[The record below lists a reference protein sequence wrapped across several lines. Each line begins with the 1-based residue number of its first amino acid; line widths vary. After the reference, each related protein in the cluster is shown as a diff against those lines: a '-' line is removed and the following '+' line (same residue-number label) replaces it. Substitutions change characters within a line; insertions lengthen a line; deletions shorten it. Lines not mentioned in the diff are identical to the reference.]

1 MKKFAAMFISVM
13 LIVTMTFSITVS
25 AAPEDELQGVFSVLT
40 QDTGTLTLTKYE
52 KTSDDQTS
60 TDGKKAVSGAEF
72 TAYKVANLTGKGL
85 FTVVDAYKDVKVTV
99 DGTEWSL
106 EKLLTQDEYIE
117 GEVHAGSFTYT
128 SSDIFQ
134 KLIPGLQEVSKT
146 DTTGY
151 KSTETTK
158 DVDGEEVGT
167 GEYTF
172 GDLPLG
178 VYLVVETKVPAGY
191 ASASQSFLAAI
202 PAWDNEANEWNY
214 DVTAS
219 PKDSPINPEKIISQS
234 RHGDKNDAVA
244 IGDLVAYEVTANLP
258 YYGEALPISWTAA
271 TTVYPTE
278 EKFNNTVAAM
288 KYTFVDTMS
297 KGLTFYNNTEDKTD
311 YYNMTI
317 TVDRGAGNGGLLTLK
332 EGADKDYTLTTA
344 TVPQTGETTI
354 TVDFNWAK
362 INQYQGKTIT
372 FCYNATLNENAVV
385 GVEGEDKNKNT
396 VLVKYVQDP
405 QVSTNVVSSG
415 TSETEVYTYGFELTK
430 LFENKAVP
438 AGVDATAVEFTL
450 TYYGVAQWFAIKNG
464 DSGKY
469 TAYGKNMSDEK
480 LDTIPENEG
489 KEVTIN
495 GEKYKITKA
504 LRPDSTGKL
513 VVRGLD
519 DKTYTLEETKSVN
532 GYSKLASGVDIA
544 VTADEEQGSANKLD
558 GTVTA
563 KMGDTTLTNSDDND
577 GFFTLSVNNVKKQF
591 DLPLTGGVG
600 ILMFTIGGGVVIAV
614 AIIIFA
620 QLRKKKT
627 SAK

>member
-1 MKKFAAMFISVM
+1 MFISVM

-25 AAPEDELQGVFSVLT
+25 AAPEDEVQGVSSVLT
-40 QDTGTLTLTKYE
+40 QDKGTLTLTKYE

-60 TDGKKAVSGAEF
+60 TDGKEPVSGAEF

-106 EKLLTQDEYIE
+106 EKLLTQDEYID

-151 KSTETTK
+151 KSTESAENK
-158 DVDGEEVGT
+158 GT
-167 GEYTF
+167 YTF
-172 GDLPLG
+172 GNLPLG

-202 PAWDNEANEWNY
+202 PAWDNEANKWNY

-234 RHGDKNDAVA
+234 EHGDKNDAVA

-258 YYGEALPISWTAA
+258 YYGEALPTSWTAA

-278 EKFNNTVAAM
+278 EKFNDTVAAM

-311 YYNMTI
+311 RDNMTI
-317 TVDRGAGNGGLLTLK
+317 TVDRGAGNGGLLTLE

-344 TVPQTGETTI
+344 TDPQTGETTI

-372 FCYNATLNENAVV
+372 FSYNATLNENAVV
-385 GVEGEDKNKNT
+385 GVDGDNKNKNT

-405 QVSTNVVSSG
+405 QVSTDPISSDI
-415 TSETEVYTYGFELTK
+415 SETEVYTYGFELTK

-438 AGVDATAVEFTL
+438 ADVDATAVEFTL
-450 TYYGVAQWFAIKNG
+450 THYGVAQWVAIKNG

-480 LDTIPENEG
+480 LDTIDENEG

-495 GEKYKITKA
+495 GEKYTITKA
-504 LRPDSTGKL
+504 LHPDSTGKL
-513 VVRGLD
+513 VVRGLND
-519 DKTYTLEETKSVN
+519 ETYTLEETKSVN
-532 GYSKLASGVDIA
+532 GYSKLASRVDLV
-544 VTADEEQGSANKLD
+544 VTADEEQGNANKLD

-563 KMGDTTLTNSDDND
+563 KMGDTTLTNLVDND
-577 GFFTLSVNNVKKQF
+577 GIFTLSVNNVKSQF
-591 DLPLTGGVG
+591 DLPLTGGAG

>member
-25 AAPEDELQGVFSVLT
+25 AAPEDEVQGVSSVLT
-40 QDTGTLTLTKYE
+40 QDKGTLTLTKYE

-60 TDGKKAVSGAEF
+60 TDGKEPVSGAEF

-106 EKLLTQDEYIE
+106 EKLLTQDEYID

-151 KSTETTK
+151 KSTESAENK
-158 DVDGEEVGT
+158 GT
-167 GEYTF
+167 YTF
-172 GDLPLG
+172 GNLPLG

-202 PAWDNEANEWNY
+202 PAWDNEANKWNY

-234 RHGDKNDAVA
+234 EHGDKNDAVA

-258 YYGEALPISWTAA
+258 YYGEALPTSWTAA

-278 EKFNNTVAAM
+278 EKFNDTVAAM

-311 YYNMTI
+311 RDNMTI
-317 TVDRGAGNGGLLTLK
+317 TVDRGAGNGGLLTLE

-344 TVPQTGETTI
+344 TDPQTGETTI

-372 FCYNATLNENAVV
+372 FSYNATLNENAVV
-385 GVEGEDKNKNT
+385 GVDGDNKNKNT

-405 QVSTNVVSSG
+405 QVSTDPILSDI
-415 TSETEVYTYGFELTK
+415 SETEVYTYGFELTK

-438 AGVDATAVEFTL
+438 ADVDATAVEFTL
-450 TYYGVAQWFAIKNG
+450 THYGVAQWVAIKNG

-480 LDTIPENEG
+480 LDTIDENEG

-495 GEKYKITKA
+495 GEKYTITKA
-504 LRPDSTGKL
+504 LHPDSTGKL
-513 VVRGLD
+513 VVRGLND
-519 DKTYTLEETKSVN
+519 ETYTLEETKSVN
-532 GYSKLASGVDIA
+532 GYSKLASRVDIV
-544 VTADEEQGSANKLD
+544 VTADKEQGNANKLD

-563 KMGDTTLTNSDDND
+563 KMGDTTLTNLVDND
-577 GFFTLSVNNVKKQF
+577 GIFTLSVNNVKSQF
-591 DLPLTGGVG
+591 DLPLTGGAG

>member
-25 AAPEDELQGVFSVLT
+25 AAPEDEVQGVSSVLT
-40 QDTGTLTLTKYE
+40 QDKGTLTLTKYE

-60 TDGKKAVSGAEF
+60 TDGKEPVSGAEF

-106 EKLLTQDEYIE
+106 EKLLTQDEYID

-151 KSTETTK
+151 KSTESAENK
-158 DVDGEEVGT
+158 GT
-167 GEYTF
+167 YTF
-172 GDLPLG
+172 GNLPLG

-202 PAWDNEANEWNY
+202 PAWDNEANKWNY

-234 RHGDKNDAVA
+234 EHGDKNDAVA

-258 YYGEALPISWTAA
+258 YYGEALPTSWTAA

-278 EKFNNTVAAM
+278 EKFNDTVAAM

-311 YYNMTI
+311 HDNMTI
-317 TVDRGAGNGGLLTLK
+317 TVDRGAGNGGLLTLE

-344 TVPQTGETTI
+344 TDPQTGETTI

-372 FCYNATLNENAVV
+372 FSYNATLNENAVV
-385 GVEGEDKNKNT
+385 GVDGDNKNKNT

-405 QVSTNVVSSG
+405 QVSTDVVSSN

-450 TYYGVAQWFAIKNG
+450 THYGVAQWVAIKNG

-469 TAYGKNMSDEK
+469 TAYSKNMSDEK
-480 LDTIPENEG
+480 LDIIAENEG

-495 GEKYKITKA
+495 GEKYTITKA
-504 LRPDSTGKL
+504 LHPDSTGKL

-519 DKTYTLEETKSVN
+519 DETYTLEETKSVN
-532 GYSKLASGVDIA
+532 GYSKLASRVDIV
-544 VTADEEQGSANKLD
+544 VTADEEQGNANKLD

-563 KMGDTTLTNSDDND
+563 KMGDTTLTNSADND
-577 GFFTLSVNNVKKQF
+577 GIFTLSVNNVKSQF
-591 DLPLTGGVG
+591 DLPLTGGAG

>member
-25 AAPEDELQGVFSVLT
+25 AAPEDEVQGVSSVLT
-40 QDTGTLTLTKYE
+40 QDKGTLTLTKYE

-60 TDGKKAVSGAEF
+60 TDGKEPVSGAEF

-85 FTVVDAYKDVKVTV
+85 FTVVDAYKVVKVTV

-106 EKLLTQDEYIE
+106 EKLLTQDEYID

-151 KSTETTK
+151 KSTESAENK
-158 DVDGEEVGT
+158 GT
-167 GEYTF
+167 YTF
-172 GDLPLG
+172 GNLPLG

-202 PAWDNEANEWNY
+202 PAWDNEANKWNY

-234 RHGDKNDAVA
+234 EHGDKNDAVA

-258 YYGEALPISWTAA
+258 YYGEALPTSWTAA

-278 EKFNNTVAAM
+278 EKFNDTVAAM

-311 YYNMTI
+311 RDNMTI
-317 TVDRGAGNGGLLTLK
+317 TVDRGAGNGGLLTLE

-344 TVPQTGETTI
+344 TDPQTGETTI

-372 FCYNATLNENAVV
+372 FSYNATLNENAVV
-385 GVEGEDKNKNT
+385 GVDGDNKNKNT

-405 QVSTNVVSSG
+405 QVSTDPISSDI
-415 TSETEVYTYGFELTK
+415 SETEVYTYGFELTK

-438 AGVDATAVEFTL
+438 ADVDATAVEFTL
-450 TYYGVAQWFAIKNG
+450 THYGVAQWVAIKNG

-480 LDTIPENEG
+480 LDTIDENEG

-495 GEKYKITKA
+495 GEKYTITKA
-504 LRPDSTGKL
+504 LHPDSTGKL
-513 VVRGLD
+513 VVRGLND
-519 DKTYTLEETKSVN
+519 ETYTLEETKSVN
-532 GYSKLASGVDIA
+532 GYSKLASRVDLV
-544 VTADEEQGSANKLD
+544 VTADEEQGNANKLD

-563 KMGDTTLTNSDDND
+563 KMGDTTLTNLVDND
-577 GFFTLSVNNVKKQF
+577 GIFTLSVNNVKSQF
-591 DLPLTGGVG
+591 DLPLTGGAG

>member
-25 AAPEDELQGVFSVLT
+25 AAPEDEVQGVSSVLT
-40 QDTGTLTLTKYE
+40 QDKGTLTLTKYE

-60 TDGKKAVSGAEF
+60 TDGKEPVSGAEF

-106 EKLLTQDEYIE
+106 EKLLTQDEYID

-151 KSTETTK
+151 KSTESAENK
-158 DVDGEEVGT
+158 GT
-167 GEYTF
+167 YTF
-172 GDLPLG
+172 GNLPLG

-202 PAWDNEANEWNY
+202 PAWDNEANKWNY

-234 RHGDKNDAVA
+234 EHGDKNDAVA

-258 YYGEALPISWTAA
+258 YYGEALPTSWTAA

-278 EKFNNTVAAM
+278 EKFNDTVAAM

-311 YYNMTI
+311 RDNMTI
-317 TVDRGAGNGGLLTLK
+317 TVDRGAGNGGLLTLE

-344 TVPQTGETTI
+344 TDPQTGETTI

-372 FCYNATLNENAVV
+372 FSYNATLNENAVV
-385 GVEGEDKNKNT
+385 GVDGDNKNKNT

-405 QVSTNVVSSG
+405 QVSTDPISSDI
-415 TSETEVYTYGFELTK
+415 SETEVYTYGFELTK

-438 AGVDATAVEFTL
+438 ADVDATAVEFTL
-450 TYYGVAQWFAIKNG
+450 THYGVAQWVAIKNG

-480 LDTIPENEG
+480 LDTIDENEG

-495 GEKYKITKA
+495 GEKYTITKA
-504 LRPDSTGKL
+504 LHPDSTGKL
-513 VVRGLD
+513 VVRGLND
-519 DKTYTLEETKSVN
+519 ETYTLEETKSVN
-532 GYSKLASGVDIA
+532 GYSKLASRVDIV
-544 VTADEEQGSANKLD
+544 VTADKEQGNANKLD

-563 KMGDTTLTNSDDND
+563 KMGDTTLTNLVDND
-577 GFFTLSVNNVKKQF
+577 GIFTLSVNNVKSQF
-591 DLPLTGGVG
+591 DLPLTGGAG

>member
-25 AAPEDELQGVFSVLT
+25 AAPEDEVQGVSSVLT
-40 QDTGTLTLTKYE
+40 QDKGTLTLTKYE

-60 TDGKKAVSGAEF
+60 TDGKEPVSGAEF

-106 EKLLTQDEYIE
+106 EKLLTQDEYID

-128 SSDIFQ
+128 SLDIFQ

-151 KSTETTK
+151 KSTESAENK
-158 DVDGEEVGT
+158 GT
-167 GEYTF
+167 YTF
-172 GDLPLG
+172 GNLPLG

-202 PAWDNEANEWNY
+202 PAWDNEANKWNY

-234 RHGDKNDAVA
+234 EHGDKNDAVA

-258 YYGEALPISWTAA
+258 YYGEALPTSWTVA

-278 EKFNNTVAAM
+278 EKFNDTVAAM

-311 YYNMTI
+311 RDNMTI
-317 TVDRGAGNGGLLTLK
+317 TVDRGAGNGGLLTLE

-344 TVPQTGETTI
+344 TDPQTGETKI

-385 GVEGEDKNKNT
+385 GVDGDNKNKNT

-405 QVSTNVVSSG
+405 QISTDVVSSD

-450 TYYGVAQWFAIKNG
+450 THYGVAQWVAIKNG

-480 LDTIPENEG
+480 LDIIAENEG

-495 GEKYKITKA
+495 GEKYTITKA
-504 LRPDSTGKL
+504 LHPDSTGKL
-513 VVRGLD
+513 VVRGLND
-519 DKTYTLEETKSVN
+519 ETYTLEETKSVN
-532 GYSKLASGVDIA
+532 GYSKLASVVDIV
-544 VTADEEQGSANKLD
+544 VTADEEQGNANKLD

-563 KMGDTTLTNSDDND
+563 KMGDTTLTNLADND
-577 GFFTLSVNNVKKQF
+577 GIFTLSVNNVKSQF
-591 DLPLTGGVG
+591 DLPLTGGAG

>member
-146 DTTGY
+146 LDTGY

-202 PAWDNEANEWNY
+202 PAWDNEAEEWNY

-258 YYGEALPISWTAA
+258 YYGEALPTSWTAA

-278 EKFNNTVAAM
+278 EKFNDTVAAM

-332 EGADKDYTLTTA
+332 EGEHYTLTTA

-405 QVSTNVVSSG
+405 QVSTDVVVSSD

-469 TAYGKNMSDEK
+469 TAYRKNMSDEK
-480 LDTIPENEG
+480 LDIIAENEG

-504 LRPDSTGKL
+504 LHPDSTGKL

-519 DKTYTLEETKSVN
+519 DKTYTLGETKSVN
-532 GYSKLASGVDIA
+532 GYSKLASGVDI
-544 VTADEEQGSANKLD
+544 VVKADEEQGSANKLD

-563 KMGDTTLTNSDDND
+563 KMGDTTLTNLADND
-577 GFFTLSVNNVKKQF
+577 GIFKLSVNNVKSQF
-591 DLPLTGGVG
+591 DLPLTGGAG

>member
-25 AAPEDELQGVFSVLT
+25 AAPEDEVQGVSSVLT
-40 QDTGTLTLTKYE
+40 QDKGTLTLTKYE

-60 TDGKKAVSGAEF
+60 TDGKEPVSGAEF

-106 EKLLTQDEYIE
+106 EKLLTQDEYID

-151 KSTETTK
+151 KSTESAENK
-158 DVDGEEVGT
+158 GT
-167 GEYTF
+167 YTF
-172 GDLPLG
+172 GNLPLG

-202 PAWDNEANEWNY
+202 PAWDNEANKWNY

-234 RHGDKNDAVA
+234 EHGDKNDAVA

-258 YYGEALPISWTAA
+258 YYGEALPTSWTAA

-278 EKFNNTVAAM
+278 KKFNDTVAAM

-311 YYNMTI
+311 RDNMTI
-317 TVDRGAGNGGLLTLK
+317 TVDRGAGNGGLLTLE

-344 TVPQTGETTI
+344 TDPQTGETTI

-372 FCYNATLNENAVV
+372 FSYNATLNENAVV
-385 GVEGEDKNKNT
+385 GVDGDNKNKNT

-405 QVSTNVVSSG
+405 QVSTDPILSDI
-415 TSETEVYTYGFELTK
+415 SETEVYTYGFELTK

-438 AGVDATAVEFTL
+438 ADVDATAVEFTL
-450 TYYGVAQWFAIKNG
+450 THYGVAQWVAIKNG

-480 LDTIPENEG
+480 LDTIDENEG

-495 GEKYKITKA
+495 GEKYTITKA
-504 LRPDSTGKL
+504 LHPDSTGKL
-513 VVRGLD
+513 VVRGLND
-519 DKTYTLEETKSVN
+519 ETYTLEETKSVN
-532 GYSKLASGVDIA
+532 GYSKLASRVDIV
-544 VTADEEQGSANKLD
+544 VTADKEQGNANKLD

-563 KMGDTTLTNSDDND
+563 KMGDTTLTNLVDND
-577 GFFTLSVNNVKKQF
+577 GIFTLSVNNVKSQF
-591 DLPLTGGVG
+591 DLPLTGGAG

>member
-1 MKKFAAMFISVM
+1 MFISVM

-25 AAPEDELQGVFSVLT
+25 AAPEDEVQGVSSVLT
-40 QDTGTLTLTKYE
+40 QDKGTLTLTKYE

-60 TDGKKAVSGAEF
+60 TDGKEPVSGAEF

-106 EKLLTQDEYIE
+106 EKLLTQDEYID

-151 KSTETTK
+151 KSTESAENK
-158 DVDGEEVGT
+158 GT
-167 GEYTF
+167 YTF
-172 GDLPLG
+172 GNLPLG

-202 PAWDNEANEWNY
+202 PAWDNEANKWNY

-234 RHGDKNDAVA
+234 EHGDKNDAVA

-258 YYGEALPISWTAA
+258 YYGEALPTSWTAA

-278 EKFNNTVAAM
+278 EKFNDTVAAM

-311 YYNMTI
+311 RDNMTI
-317 TVDRGAGNGGLLTLK
+317 TVDRGAGNGGLLTLE

-344 TVPQTGETTI
+344 TDPQTGETTI

-372 FCYNATLNENAVV
+372 FSYNATLNENAVV
-385 GVEGEDKNKNT
+385 GVDGDNKNKNT

-405 QVSTNVVSSG
+405 QVSTYPISSDI
-415 TSETEVYTYGFELTK
+415 SETEVYTYGFELTK

-438 AGVDATAVEFTL
+438 ADVDATAVEFTL
-450 TYYGVAQWFAIKNG
+450 THYGVAQWVAIKNG

-480 LDTIPENEG
+480 LDTIDENEG

-495 GEKYKITKA
+495 GEKYTITKA
-504 LRPDSTGKL
+504 LHPDSTGKL
-513 VVRGLD
+513 VVRGLND
-519 DKTYTLEETKSVN
+519 ETYTLEETKSVN
-532 GYSKLASGVDIA
+532 GYSKLASRVDLV
-544 VTADEEQGSANKLD
+544 VTADEEQGNANKLD

-563 KMGDTTLTNSDDND
+563 KMGDTTLTNLVDND
-577 GFFTLSVNNVKKQF
+577 GIFTLSVNNVKSQF
-591 DLPLTGGVG
+591 DLPLTGGAG

>member
-25 AAPEDELQGVFSVLT
+25 AAPEDEVQGVSSVLT
-40 QDTGTLTLTKYE
+40 QDKGTLTLTKYE

-60 TDGKKAVSGAEF
+60 TDGKEPVSGAEF

-106 EKLLTQDEYIE
+106 EKLLTQDEYID

-151 KSTETTK
+151 KSTESAENK
-158 DVDGEEVGT
+158 GT
-167 GEYTF
+167 YTF
-172 GDLPLG
+172 GNLPLG

-202 PAWDNEANEWNY
+202 PAWDNEANKWNY

-234 RHGDKNDAVA
+234 EHGDKNDAVA

-258 YYGEALPISWTAA
+258 YYGEALPTSWTAA

-278 EKFNNTVAAM
+278 EKFNDTVAAM

-311 YYNMTI
+311 HDNMTI
-317 TVDRGAGNGGLLTLK
+317 TVDRGAGNGGLLTLE

-344 TVPQTGETTI
+344 TDPQTGETTI

-372 FCYNATLNENAVV
+372 FSYNATLNENAVV
-385 GVEGEDKNKNT
+385 GVDGDNKNKNT

-405 QVSTNVVSSG
+405 QVSTDVVSSN

-450 TYYGVAQWFAIKNG
+450 THYGVAQWVAIKNG

-469 TAYGKNMSDEK
+469 TAYSKNMSDEK
-480 LDTIPENEG
+480 LDTIDENEG

-495 GEKYKITKA
+495 GEKYTITKA
-504 LRPDSTGKL
+504 LHPDSTGKL

-519 DKTYTLEETKSVN
+519 DETYTLEETKSVN
-532 GYSKLASGVDIA
+532 GYSKLASRVDIV
-544 VTADEEQGSANKLD
+544 VTADEEQGNANKLD

-563 KMGDTTLTNSDDND
+563 KMGDTTLTNSADND
-577 GFFTLSVNNVKKQF
+577 GIFTLSVNNVKSQF
-591 DLPLTGGVG
+591 DLPLTGGAG

>member
-25 AAPEDELQGVFSVLT
+25 AAPEDEVQGVSSVLT
-40 QDTGTLTLTKYE
+40 QDKGTLTLTKYE

-60 TDGKKAVSGAEF
+60 TDGKEPVSGAEF

-106 EKLLTQDEYIE
+106 EKLLTQDEYID

-151 KSTETTK
+151 KSTESAENK
-158 DVDGEEVGT
+158 GT
-167 GEYTF
+167 YTF
-172 GDLPLG
+172 GNLPLG

-202 PAWDNEANEWNY
+202 PAWDNEANKWNY

-234 RHGDKNDAVA
+234 EHGDKNDAVA

-258 YYGEALPISWTAA
+258 YYGEALPTSWTAA

-278 EKFNNTVAAM
+278 EKFNDTVAAM

-311 YYNMTI
+311 RDNMTI
-317 TVDRGAGNGGLLTLK
+317 TVDRGAGNGGLLTLE

-344 TVPQTGETTI
+344 TDPQTGETTI

-372 FCYNATLNENAVV
+372 FSYNATLNENAVV
-385 GVEGEDKNKNT
+385 GVDGDNKNKNT

-405 QVSTNVVSSG
+405 QVSTDPISSDI
-415 TSETEVYTYGFELTK
+415 SETEVYTYGFELTK

-438 AGVDATAVEFTL
+438 ADVDATAVEFTL
-450 TYYGVAQWFAIKNG
+450 THHGVAQWVAIKNG

-480 LDTIPENEG
+480 LDTIDENEG

-495 GEKYKITKA
+495 GEKYTITKA
-504 LRPDSTGKL
+504 LHPDSTGKL
-513 VVRGLD
+513 VVRGLND
-519 DKTYTLEETKSVN
+519 ETYTLEETKSVN
-532 GYSKLASGVDIA
+532 GYSKLASRVDLV
-544 VTADEEQGSANKLD
+544 VTADEEQGNANKLD

-563 KMGDTTLTNSDDND
+563 KMGDTTLTNLVDND
-577 GFFTLSVNNVKKQF
+577 GIFTLSVNNVKSQF
-591 DLPLTGGVG
+591 DLPLTGGAG

>member
-25 AAPEDELQGVFSVLT
+25 AAPEDEVQGVSSVLT
-40 QDTGTLTLTKYE
+40 QDKGTLTLTKYE

-60 TDGKKAVSGAEF
+60 TDGKEPVSGAEF

-106 EKLLTQDEYIE
+106 EKLLTQDEYID

-151 KSTETTK
+151 KSTESAENK
-158 DVDGEEVGT
+158 GT
-167 GEYTF
+167 YTF
-172 GDLPLG
+172 GNLPLG

-202 PAWDNEANEWNY
+202 PAWDNEANKWNY

-234 RHGDKNDAVA
+234 EHGDKNDAVA

-258 YYGEALPISWTAA
+258 YYGEALPTSWTAA

-278 EKFNNTVAAM
+278 KKFNDTVAAM

-297 KGLTFYNNTEDKTD
+297 KGLTFYNNSEDKTD
-311 YYNMTI
+311 RDNMTI
-317 TVDRGAGNGGLLTLK
+317 TVDRGAGNGGLLTLE

-344 TVPQTGETTI
+344 TDPQTGETTI

-372 FCYNATLNENAVV
+372 FSYNATLNENAVV
-385 GVEGEDKNKNT
+385 GVDGDNKNKNT

-405 QVSTNVVSSG
+405 QVSTDPILSDI
-415 TSETEVYTYGFELTK
+415 SETEVYTYGFELTK

-438 AGVDATAVEFTL
+438 ADVDATAVEFTL
-450 TYYGVAQWFAIKNG
+450 THYGVAQWVAIKNG

-480 LDTIPENEG
+480 LDTIDENEG

-495 GEKYKITKA
+495 GEKYTITKA
-504 LRPDSTGKL
+504 LHPDSTGKL
-513 VVRGLD
+513 VVRGLND
-519 DKTYTLEETKSVN
+519 ETYTLEETKSVN
-532 GYSKLASGVDIA
+532 GYSKLASRVDIV
-544 VTADEEQGSANKLD
+544 VTADKEQGNANKLD

-563 KMGDTTLTNSDDND
+563 KMGDTTLTNLVDND
-577 GFFTLSVNNVKKQF
+577 GIFTLSVNNVKSQF
-591 DLPLTGGVG
+591 DLPLTGGAG

>member
-25 AAPEDELQGVFSVLT
+25 AAPEDEVQGVSSVLT
-40 QDTGTLTLTKYE
+40 QDKGTLTLTKYE

-60 TDGKKAVSGAEF
+60 TDGKEPVSGAEF

-106 EKLLTQDEYIE
+106 EKLLTQDEYID

-151 KSTETTK
+151 KSTESAENK
-158 DVDGEEVGT
+158 GT
-167 GEYTF
+167 YTF
-172 GDLPLG
+172 GNLPLG

-202 PAWDNEANEWNY
+202 PAWDNEANKWNY

-234 RHGDKNDAVA
+234 EHGDKNDAVA

-258 YYGEALPISWTAA
+258 YYGEALPTSWTAA

-278 EKFNNTVAAM
+278 EKFNDTVAAM

-311 YYNMTI
+311 HDNMTI
-317 TVDRGAGNGGLLTLK
+317 TVDRGAGNGGLLTLE

-344 TVPQTGETTI
+344 TDPQTGETTI

-362 INQYQGKTIT
+362 LISTRVR
-372 FCYNATLNENAVV
+372 LLH
-385 GVEGEDKNKNT
+385 
-396 VLVKYVQDP
+396 LVTMQH
-405 QVSTNVVSSG
+405 
-415 TSETEVYTYGFELTK
+415 
-430 LFENKAVP
+430 
-438 AGVDATAVEFTL
+438 
-450 TYYGVAQWFAIKNG
+450 
-464 DSGKY
+464 
-469 TAYGKNMSDEK
+469 
-480 LDTIPENEG
+480 
-489 KEVTIN
+489 
-495 GEKYKITKA
+495 
-504 LRPDSTGKL
+504 
-513 VVRGLD
+513 
-519 DKTYTLEETKSVN
+519 
-532 GYSKLASGVDIA
+532 
-544 VTADEEQGSANKLD
+544 
-558 GTVTA
+558 
-563 KMGDTTLTNSDDND
+563 
-577 GFFTLSVNNVKKQF
+577 
-591 DLPLTGGVG
+591 
-600 ILMFTIGGGVVIAV
+600 
-614 AIIIFA
+614 
-620 QLRKKKT
+620 
-627 SAK
+627 

>member
-13 LIVTMTFSITVS
+13 LIVTMTFSVTVS
-25 AAPEDELQGVFSVLT
+25 AAPEDEVQGVSSVLT

-52 KTSDDQTS
+52 KTSDAQTS
-60 TDGKKAVSGAEF
+60 TDGKEPVSGAEF

-85 FTVVDAYKDVKVTV
+85 FTVVDAYKDVQVTV

-106 EKLLTQDEYIE
+106 EKLLAQDEYID

-151 KSTETTK
+151 KSTESAENK
-158 DVDGEEVGT
+158 GT
-167 GEYTF
+167 YTF

-202 PAWDNEANEWNY
+202 PAWDNEAEEWNY

-234 RHGDKNDAVA
+234 EHGDKNDAVA

-258 YYGEALPISWTAA
+258 YYGEALPTSWTAA

-278 EKFNNTVAAM
+278 EKFNDTVAAM

-311 YYNMTI
+311 YDNMTI

-332 EGADKDYTLTTA
+332 EGEHYTLTTE
-344 TVPQTGETTI
+344 TVPQTGETKI

-385 GVEGEDKNKNT
+385 GVDGDNKNKNT

-405 QVSTNVVSSG
+405 QVSTDVVSSD

-450 TYYGVAQWFAIKNG
+450 THYGVAQWVAIKNG

-469 TAYGKNMSDEK
+469 TAYSKNMSDEK
-480 LDTIPENEG
+480 LDIIAENEG

-495 GEKYKITKA
+495 GEKYTITKA
-504 LRPDSTGKL
+504 LHPDSTGKL

-519 DKTYTLEETKSVN
+519 DETYTLEETKSVK
-532 GYSKLASGVDIA
+532 GYSKLASRVDIV
-544 VTADEEQGSANKLD
+544 VTADTEQGDANKLD
-558 GTVTA
+558 GTVIA

-577 GFFTLSVNNVKKQF
+577 GIFTLSVNNVKSQF
-591 DLPLTGGVG
+591 DLPLTGGAG

>member
-25 AAPEDELQGVFSVLT
+25 AAPEDEVQGVSSVLT
-40 QDTGTLTLTKYE
+40 QDKGTLTLTKYE

-60 TDGKKAVSGAEF
+60 TDGKEPVSGAEF

-106 EKLLTQDEYIE
+106 EKLLTQDEYID

-151 KSTETTK
+151 KSTESAENK
-158 DVDGEEVGT
+158 GT
-167 GEYTF
+167 YTF
-172 GDLPLG
+172 GNLPLG

-202 PAWDNEANEWNY
+202 PAWDNEANKWNY

-234 RHGDKNDAVA
+234 EHGDKNDAVA

-258 YYGEALPISWTAA
+258 YYGEALPTSWTAA

-278 EKFNNTVAAM
+278 EKFNDTVAAM

-311 YYNMTI
+311 RDNMTI
-317 TVDRGAGNGGLLTLK
+317 TVDRGAGNGGLLTLE

-344 TVPQTGETTI
+344 TDPQTGETTI

-372 FCYNATLNENAVV
+372 FSYNATLNENAVV
-385 GVEGEDKNKNT
+385 GVDGDNKNKNT

-405 QVSTNVVSSG
+405 QVSTDPILSDI
-415 TSETEVYTYGFELTK
+415 SETEVYTYGFELTK

-438 AGVDATAVEFTL
+438 ADVDATAVEFTL
-450 TYYGVAQWFAIKNG
+450 THYGVAQWVAIKNG

-480 LDTIPENEG
+480 LDTIDENEG

-495 GEKYKITKA
+495 GEKYTITKA
-504 LRPDSTGKL
+504 LHPDSTGKL
-513 VVRGLD
+513 VVRGLND
-519 DKTYTLEETKSVN
+519 ETYTLEETKSVN
-532 GYSKLASGVDIA
+532 GYSKLASRVDLV
-544 VTADEEQGSANKLD
+544 VTADEEQGNANKLD

-563 KMGDTTLTNSDDND
+563 RMGDTTLTNLVDND
-577 GFFTLSVNNVKKQF
+577 GIFTLSVNNVKSQF
-591 DLPLTGGVG
+591 DLPLTGGAG

>member
-25 AAPEDELQGVFSVLT
+25 AAPEDEVQGVSSVLT
-40 QDTGTLTLTKYE
+40 QDKGTLTLTKYE

-60 TDGKKAVSGAEF
+60 TDGKEPVSGAEF

-106 EKLLTQDEYIE
+106 EKLLTQDEYID

-151 KSTETTK
+151 KSTESAENK
-158 DVDGEEVGT
+158 GT
-167 GEYTF
+167 YTF
-172 GDLPLG
+172 GNLPLG

-202 PAWDNEANEWNY
+202 PAWDNEANKWNY

-234 RHGDKNDAVA
+234 EHGDKNDAVA

-258 YYGEALPISWTAA
+258 YYGEALPTSWTAA

-278 EKFNNTVAAM
+278 EKFNDTVAAM

-311 YYNMTI
+311 HDNMTI
-317 TVDRGAGNGGLLTLK
+317 TVDRGAGNGGLLTLE

-344 TVPQTGETTI
+344 TDPQTGETTI

-372 FCYNATLNENAVV
+372 FSYNATLNENAVV
-385 GVEGEDKNKNT
+385 GVDGDNKNKNT

-405 QVSTNVVSSG
+405 QVSTDVVSSN

-450 TYYGVAQWFAIKNG
+450 THYGVAQWVAIKNG

-469 TAYGKNMSDEK
+469 TAYSKNMSDEK
-480 LDTIPENEG
+480 LDIIAENEG

-495 GEKYKITKA
+495 GEKYTITKA
-504 LRPDSTGKL
+504 LHPDSTGKL

-519 DKTYTLEETKSVN
+519 DETYTLEETKSVN
-532 GYSKLASGVDIA
+532 GYSKLASRVDIV
-544 VTADEEQGSANKLD
+544 VTADEEQGNANKLD

-563 KMGDTTLTNSDDND
+563 KMGDTTLTNLVDND
-577 GFFTLSVNNVKKQF
+577 GIFTLSVNNVKSQF
-591 DLPLTGGVG
+591 DLPLTGGAG

>member
-25 AAPEDELQGVFSVLT
+25 AAPEDEVQGVSSVLT
-40 QDTGTLTLTKYE
+40 QDKGTLTLTKYE

-60 TDGKKAVSGAEF
+60 TDGKEPVSGAEF

-106 EKLLTQDEYIE
+106 EKLLTQDEYID

-151 KSTETTK
+151 KSTESAENK
-158 DVDGEEVGT
+158 GT
-167 GEYTF
+167 YTF
-172 GDLPLG
+172 GNLPLG

-202 PAWDNEANEWNY
+202 PAWDNEANKWNY

-234 RHGDKNDAVA
+234 EHGDKNDAVA

-258 YYGEALPISWTAA
+258 YYGEALPTSWTAA

-278 EKFNNTVAAM
+278 EKFNDTVAAM
-288 KYTFVDTMS
+288 KYKFVDTMS

-311 YYNMTI
+311 HDNMTI
-317 TVDRGAGNGGLLTLK
+317 TVDRGAGNGGLLTLE

-344 TVPQTGETTI
+344 TDPQTGETTI

-372 FCYNATLNENAVV
+372 FSYNATLNENAVV
-385 GVEGEDKNKNT
+385 GVDGDNKNKNT

-405 QVSTNVVSSG
+405 QVSTDVVSSN

-450 TYYGVAQWFAIKNG
+450 THYGVAQWVAIKNG

-480 LDTIPENEG
+480 LDTIDENEG

-495 GEKYKITKA
+495 GEKYTITKA
-504 LRPDSTGKL
+504 LHPDSTGKL
-513 VVRGLD
+513 VVRGLND
-519 DKTYTLEETKSVN
+519 ETYTLEETKSVN
-532 GYSKLASGVDIA
+532 GYSKLASRVDLV
-544 VTADEEQGSANKLD
+544 VTADEEQGNANKLD

-563 KMGDTTLTNSDDND
+563 KMGDTTLTNLVDND
-577 GFFTLSVNNVKKQF
+577 GIFTLSVNNVKSQF
-591 DLPLTGGVG
+591 DLPLTGGAG

>member
-25 AAPEDELQGVFSVLT
+25 AAPEDEVQGVSSVLT
-40 QDTGTLTLTKYE
+40 QDKGTLTLTKYE

-60 TDGKKAVSGAEF
+60 TDGKEPVSGAEF

-106 EKLLTQDEYIE
+106 EKLLTQDEYID

-151 KSTETTK
+151 KSTESAENK
-158 DVDGEEVGT
+158 GT
-167 GEYTF
+167 YTF
-172 GDLPLG
+172 GNLPLG

-202 PAWDNEANEWNY
+202 PAWDNEANKWNY

-234 RHGDKNDAVA
+234 EHGDKNDAVA

-258 YYGEALPISWTAA
+258 YYGEALPTSWTAA

-278 EKFNNTVAAM
+278 EKFNDTVAAM

-311 YYNMTI
+311 RDNMTI
-317 TVDRGAGNGGLLTLK
+317 TVDRGAGNGGLLTLE

-344 TVPQTGETTI
+344 TDPQTGETTI

-372 FCYNATLNENAVV
+372 FSYNATLNENAVV
-385 GVEGEDKNKNT
+385 GVDGDNKNKNT

-405 QVSTNVVSSG
+405 QVSTYPISSDI
-415 TSETEVYTYGFELTK
+415 SETEVYTYGFELTK

-438 AGVDATAVEFTL
+438 ADVDATAVEFTL
-450 TYYGVAQWFAIKNG
+450 THYGVAQWVAIKNG

-480 LDTIPENEG
+480 LDTIDENEG

-495 GEKYKITKA
+495 GEKYTITKA
-504 LRPDSTGKL
+504 LHPDSTGKL
-513 VVRGLD
+513 VVRGLND
-519 DKTYTLEETKSVN
+519 ETYTLEETKSVN
-532 GYSKLASGVDIA
+532 GYSKLASRVDLV
-544 VTADEEQGSANKLD
+544 VTADEEQGNANKLD

-563 KMGDTTLTNSDDND
+563 KMGDTTLTNLVDND
-577 GFFTLSVNNVKKQF
+577 GIFTLSVNNVKSQF
-591 DLPLTGGVG
+591 DLPLTGGAG

>member
-25 AAPEDELQGVFSVLT
+25 AAPEDEVQGVSSVLT
-40 QDTGTLTLTKYE
+40 QDKGTLTLTKYE

-60 TDGKKAVSGAEF
+60 TDGKEPVSGAEF

-106 EKLLTQDEYIE
+106 EKLLTQDEYID

-151 KSTETTK
+151 KSTESAENK
-158 DVDGEEVGT
+158 GT
-167 GEYTF
+167 YTF
-172 GDLPLG
+172 GNLPLG

-202 PAWDNEANEWNY
+202 PAWDNEANKWNY

-234 RHGDKNDAVA
+234 EHGDKNDAVA

-258 YYGEALPISWTAA
+258 YYGEALPTSWTAA

-278 EKFNNTVAAM
+278 EKFNDTVAAM

-311 YYNMTI
+311 RDNMTI
-317 TVDRGAGNGGLLTLK
+317 TVDRGAGNGGLLTLE

-344 TVPQTGETTI
+344 TDPQTGETKI

-385 GVEGEDKNKNT
+385 GVDGDNKNKNT

-405 QVSTNVVSSG
+405 QISTDVVSSD

-450 TYYGVAQWFAIKNG
+450 THYGVAQWVAIKNG

-480 LDTIPENEG
+480 LDIIAENEG

-495 GEKYKITKA
+495 GEKYTITKA
-504 LRPDSTGKL
+504 LHPDSTGKL
-513 VVRGLD
+513 VVRGLND
-519 DKTYTLEETKSVN
+519 ETYTLEETKSVN
-532 GYSKLASGVDIA
+532 GYSKLASVVDIV
-544 VTADEEQGSANKLD
+544 VTADEEQGNANKLD

-563 KMGDTTLTNSDDND
+563 KMGDTTLTNLADND
-577 GFFTLSVNNVKKQF
+577 GIFTLSVNNVKSQF
-591 DLPLTGGVG
+591 DLPLTGGAG

>member
-1 MKKFAAMFISVM
+1 MFISVM

-25 AAPEDELQGVFSVLT
+25 AAPEDEVQGVSSVLT
-40 QDTGTLTLTKYE
+40 QDKGTLTLTKYE

-60 TDGKKAVSGAEF
+60 TDGKEPVSGAEF

-106 EKLLTQDEYIE
+106 EKLLTQDEYID

-151 KSTETTK
+151 KSTESAENK
-158 DVDGEEVGT
+158 GT
-167 GEYTF
+167 YTF
-172 GDLPLG
+172 GNLPLG

-202 PAWDNEANEWNY
+202 PAWDNEANKWNY

-234 RHGDKNDAVA
+234 EHGDKNDAVA

-258 YYGEALPISWTAA
+258 YYGEALPTSWTAA

-278 EKFNNTVAAM
+278 EKFNDTVAAM

-311 YYNMTI
+311 RDNMTI
-317 TVDRGAGNGGLLTLK
+317 TVDRGAGNGGLLTLE

-344 TVPQTGETTI
+344 TDPQTGETKI

-385 GVEGEDKNKNT
+385 GVDGDNKNKNT

-405 QVSTNVVSSG
+405 QISTDVVSSD

-450 TYYGVAQWFAIKNG
+450 THYGVAQWVAIKNG

-480 LDTIPENEG
+480 LDIIAENEG

-495 GEKYKITKA
+495 GEKYTITKA
-504 LRPDSTGKL
+504 LHPDSTGKL
-513 VVRGLD
+513 VVRGLND
-519 DKTYTLEETKSVN
+519 ETYTLEETKSVN
-532 GYSKLASGVDIA
+532 GYSKLASVVDIV
-544 VTADEEQGSANKLD
+544 VTADEEQGNANKLD

-563 KMGDTTLTNSDDND
+563 KMGDTTLTNLADND
-577 GFFTLSVNNVKKQF
+577 GIFTLSVNNVKSQF
-591 DLPLTGGVG
+591 DLPLTGGAG

>member
-25 AAPEDELQGVFSVLT
+25 AAPEDEVQGVSSVLT
-40 QDTGTLTLTKYE
+40 QDKGTLTLTKYE

-60 TDGKKAVSGAEF
+60 TDGKEPVSGAEF

-106 EKLLTQDEYIE
+106 EKLLTQDEYID

-151 KSTETTK
+151 KSTESAENK
-158 DVDGEEVGT
+158 GT
-167 GEYTF
+167 YTF
-172 GDLPLG
+172 GNLPLG

-202 PAWDNEANEWNY
+202 PAWDNEANKWNY

-234 RHGDKNDAVA
+234 EHGDKNDAVA

-258 YYGEALPISWTAA
+258 YYGEALPTSWTAA
-271 TTVYPTE
+271 TTVYPTG
-278 EKFNNTVAAM
+278 EKFNDTVAAM

-311 YYNMTI
+311 RDNMTI
-317 TVDRGAGNGGLLTLK
+317 TVDRGAGNGGLLTLE

-344 TVPQTGETTI
+344 TDPQTGETTI

-372 FCYNATLNENAVV
+372 FSYNATLNENAVV
-385 GVEGEDKNKNT
+385 GVDGDNKNKNT

-405 QVSTNVVSSG
+405 QVSTDPISSDI
-415 TSETEVYTYGFELTK
+415 SETEVYTYGFELTK

-438 AGVDATAVEFTL
+438 ADVDATAVEFTL
-450 TYYGVAQWFAIKNG
+450 THYGVAQWVAIKNG

-480 LDTIPENEG
+480 LDTIDENEG

-495 GEKYKITKA
+495 GEKYTITKA
-504 LRPDSTGKL
+504 LHPDSTGKL
-513 VVRGLD
+513 VVRGLND
-519 DKTYTLEETKSVN
+519 ETYTLEETKSVN
-532 GYSKLASGVDIA
+532 GYSKLASRVDIV
-544 VTADEEQGSANKLD
+544 VTADKEQGNANKLD

-563 KMGDTTLTNSDDND
+563 KMGDTTLTNLVDND
-577 GFFTLSVNNVKKQF
+577 GIFTLSVNNVKSQF
-591 DLPLTGGVG
+591 DLPLTGGAG

>member
-25 AAPEDELQGVFSVLT
+25 AAPEDEVQGVSSVLT
-40 QDTGTLTLTKYE
+40 QDKGTLTLTKYE

-60 TDGKKAVSGAEF
+60 TDGKEPVSGAEF

-106 EKLLTQDEYIE
+106 EKLLTQDEYID

-151 KSTETTK
+151 KSTESAENK
-158 DVDGEEVGT
+158 GT
-167 GEYTF
+167 YTF
-172 GDLPLG
+172 GNLPLG

-202 PAWDNEANEWNY
+202 PAWDNEANKWNY

-234 RHGDKNDAVA
+234 EHGDKNDAVA

-258 YYGEALPISWTAA
+258 YYGEALPTSWTAA

-278 EKFNNTVAAM
+278 EKFNDTVAAM

-311 YYNMTI
+311 HDNMTI
-317 TVDRGAGNGGLLTLK
+317 TVDRGAGNGGLLTLE

-344 TVPQTGETTI
+344 TDPQTGETTI

-372 FCYNATLNENAVV
+372 FSYNATLNENAVV
-385 GVEGEDKNKNT
+385 GVDGDNKNKNT

-405 QVSTNVVSSG
+405 QVSTDPISSDI
-415 TSETEVYTYGFELTK
+415 SETEVYTYGFELTK

-438 AGVDATAVEFTL
+438 ADVDATAVEFTL
-450 TYYGVAQWFAIKNG
+450 THYGVAQWVAIKNG

-480 LDTIPENEG
+480 LDTIDENEG

-495 GEKYKITKA
+495 GEKYTITKA
-504 LRPDSTGKL
+504 LHPDSTGKL
-513 VVRGLD
+513 VVRGLND
-519 DKTYTLEETKSVN
+519 ETYTLEETKSVN
-532 GYSKLASGVDIA
+532 GYSKLASRVDLV
-544 VTADEEQGSANKLD
+544 VTADEEQGNANKLD

-563 KMGDTTLTNSDDND
+563 KMGDTTLTNLVDND
-577 GFFTLSVNNVKKQF
+577 GIFTLSVNNVKSQF
-591 DLPLTGGVG
+591 DLPLTGGAG

>member
-25 AAPEDELQGVFSVLT
+25 AAPEDEVQGVSSVLT
-40 QDTGTLTLTKYE
+40 QDKGTLTLTKYE

-60 TDGKKAVSGAEF
+60 TDGKEPVSGAEF

-106 EKLLTQDEYIE
+106 EKLLTQDEYID

-151 KSTETTK
+151 KSTESAENK
-158 DVDGEEVGT
+158 GT
-167 GEYTF
+167 YTF
-172 GDLPLG
+172 GNLPLG

-202 PAWDNEANEWNY
+202 PAWDNEANKWNY

-234 RHGDKNDAVA
+234 EHGDKNDAVA

-258 YYGEALPISWTAA
+258 YYGEALPTSWTAA

-278 EKFNNTVAAM
+278 KKFNDTVAAM

-311 YYNMTI
+311 RDNMTI
-317 TVDRGAGNGGLLTLK
+317 TVDRGAGNGGLLTLE

-344 TVPQTGETTI
+344 TDPQTGETTI

-372 FCYNATLNENAVV
+372 FSYNATLNENAVV
-385 GVEGEDKNKNT
+385 GVDGDNKNKNT

-405 QVSTNVVSSG
+405 QVSTDPILSDI
-415 TSETEVYTYGFELTK
+415 SETEVYTYGFELTK

-438 AGVDATAVEFTL
+438 ADVDATAVEFTL
-450 TYYGVAQWFAIKNG
+450 THYGVAQWVAIKNG

-480 LDTIPENEG
+480 LDTIDENEG

-495 GEKYKITKA
+495 GEKYTITKA
-504 LRPDSTGKL
+504 LHPDSTGKL
-513 VVRGLD
+513 VVRGLND
-519 DKTYTLEETKSVN
+519 ETYTLEETKSVN
-532 GYSKLASGVDIA
+532 GYSKLASRVDIV
-544 VTADEEQGSANKLD
+544 VTADKEQGNANKLD

-563 KMGDTTLTNSDDND
+563 KMGDTTLTNLVDND
-577 GFFTLSVNNVKKQF
+577 GIFTLSVNNVKSQF
-591 DLPLTGGVG
+591 DLPLTGGAG
-600 ILMFTIGGGVVIAV
+600 ILMFTIGGVVVIAV

>member
-25 AAPEDELQGVFSVLT
+25 AAPEDEVQGVSSVLT
-40 QDTGTLTLTKYE
+40 QDKGTLTLTKYE

-60 TDGKKAVSGAEF
+60 TDGKEPVSGAEF

-106 EKLLTQDEYIE
+106 EKLLTQDEYID

-151 KSTETTK
+151 KSTESAENK
-158 DVDGEEVGT
+158 GT
-167 GEYTF
+167 YTF
-172 GDLPLG
+172 GNLPLG

-202 PAWDNEANEWNY
+202 PAWDNEANKWNY

-234 RHGDKNDAVA
+234 EHGDKNDAVA

-258 YYGEALPISWTAA
+258 YYGEALPTSWTAA

-278 EKFNNTVAAM
+278 EKFNDTVAAM

-311 YYNMTI
+311 HDNMTI
-317 TVDRGAGNGGLLTLK
+317 TVDRGAGNGGLLTLE

-344 TVPQTGETTI
+344 TDPQTGETTI

-372 FCYNATLNENAVV
+372 FSYNATLNENAVV
-385 GVEGEDKNKNT
+385 GVDGDNKNKNT

-405 QVSTNVVSSG
+405 QVSTDVVSSN

-450 TYYGVAQWFAIKNG
+450 THYGVAQWVAIKNG

-469 TAYGKNMSDEK
+469 TAYSKNMSDEK
-480 LDTIPENEG
+480 LDTIDENEG

-495 GEKYKITKA
+495 GEKYTITKA
-504 LRPDSTGKL
+504 LHPDSTGKL
-513 VVRGLD
+513 VVRGLND
-519 DKTYTLEETKSVN
+519 ETYTLEETKSVN
-532 GYSKLASGVDIA
+532 GYSKLASRVDIV
-544 VTADEEQGSANKLD
+544 VTADEEQGNANKLD

-563 KMGDTTLTNSDDND
+563 KMGDTTLTNLVDND
-577 GFFTLSVNNVKKQF
+577 GIFTLSVNNVKSQF
-591 DLPLTGGVG
+591 DLPLTGGAG

>member
-25 AAPEDELQGVFSVLT
+25 AAPEDEVQGVSSVLT
-40 QDTGTLTLTKYE
+40 QDKGTLTLTKYE

-60 TDGKKAVSGAEF
+60 TDGKEPVSGAEF

-106 EKLLTQDEYIE
+106 EKLLTQDEYID

-151 KSTETTK
+151 KSTESAENK
-158 DVDGEEVGT
+158 GT
-167 GEYTF
+167 YTF
-172 GDLPLG
+172 GNLPLG

-202 PAWDNEANEWNY
+202 PAWDNEANKWNY

-234 RHGDKNDAVA
+234 EHGDKNDAVA

-258 YYGEALPISWTAA
+258 YYGEALPTSWTAA

-278 EKFNNTVAAM
+278 KKFNDTVAAM

-311 YYNMTI
+311 RDNMTI
-317 TVDRGAGNGGLLTLK
+317 TVDRGAGNGGLLTLE

-344 TVPQTGETTI
+344 TDPQTGETTI

-372 FCYNATLNENAVV
+372 FSYNATLNENAVV
-385 GVEGEDKNKNT
+385 GVDGDNKNKNT

-405 QVSTNVVSSG
+405 QVSTDPILSDI
-415 TSETEVYTYGFELTK
+415 SETEVYTYGFELTK

-450 TYYGVAQWFAIKNG
+450 THYGVAQWVAIKNG

-469 TAYGKNMSDEK
+469 TAYSKNMSDEK
-480 LDTIPENEG
+480 LDTIDENEG

-495 GEKYKITKA
+495 GEKYTITKA
-504 LRPDSTGKL
+504 LHPDSTGKL
-513 VVRGLD
+513 VVRGLND
-519 DKTYTLEETKSVN
+519 ETYTLEETKSVN
-532 GYSKLASGVDIA
+532 GYSKLASRVDIV
-544 VTADEEQGSANKLD
+544 VTADKEQGNANKLD

-563 KMGDTTLTNSDDND
+563 KMGDTTLTNLVDND
-577 GFFTLSVNNVKKQF
+577 GIFTLSVNNVKSQF
-591 DLPLTGGVG
+591 DLPLTGGAG

>member
-1 MKKFAAMFISVM
+1 MFISVM

-25 AAPEDELQGVFSVLT
+25 AAPEDEVQGVSSVLT
-40 QDTGTLTLTKYE
+40 QDKGTLTLTKYE

-60 TDGKKAVSGAEF
+60 TDGKEPVSGAEF

-106 EKLLTQDEYIE
+106 EKLLTQDEYID

-151 KSTETTK
+151 KSTESAENK
-158 DVDGEEVGT
+158 GT
-167 GEYTF
+167 YTF
-172 GDLPLG
+172 GNLPLG

-202 PAWDNEANEWNY
+202 PAWDNEANKWNY

-234 RHGDKNDAVA
+234 EHGDKNDAVA

-258 YYGEALPISWTAA
+258 YYGEALPTSWTAA

-278 EKFNNTVAAM
+278 EKFNDTVAAM

-311 YYNMTI
+311 RDNMTI
-317 TVDRGAGNGGLLTLK
+317 TVDRGAGNGGLLTLE

-344 TVPQTGETTI
+344 TDPQTGETTI

-372 FCYNATLNENAVV
+372 FSYNATLNENAVV
-385 GVEGEDKNKNT
+385 GVDGDNKNKNT

-405 QVSTNVVSSG
+405 QVSTDPISSDI
-415 TSETEVYTYGFELTK
+415 SETEVYTYGFELTK

-438 AGVDATAVEFTL
+438 ADVDATAVEFTL
-450 TYYGVAQWFAIKNG
+450 THYGVAQWVAIKNG

-480 LDTIPENEG
+480 LDTIDENEG

-495 GEKYKITKA
+495 GEKYTITKA
-504 LRPDSTGKL
+504 LHPDSTGKL
-513 VVRGLD
+513 VVRGLND
-519 DKTYTLEETKSVN
+519 ETYTLEETKSVN
-532 GYSKLASGVDIA
+532 GYSKLASRVDIV
-544 VTADEEQGSANKLD
+544 VTADKEQGNANKLD

-563 KMGDTTLTNSDDND
+563 KMGDTTLTNLVDND
-577 GFFTLSVNNVKKQF
+577 GIFTLSVNNVKSQF
-591 DLPLTGGVG
+591 DLPLTGGAG

>member
-25 AAPEDELQGVFSVLT
+25 AAPEDEVQGVSSVLT
-40 QDTGTLTLTKYE
+40 QDKGTLTLTKYE

-60 TDGKKAVSGAEF
+60 TDGKEPVSGAEF

-106 EKLLTQDEYIE
+106 EKLLTQDEYID

-151 KSTETTK
+151 KSTESAENK
-158 DVDGEEVGT
+158 GT
-167 GEYTF
+167 YTF
-172 GDLPLG
+172 GNLPLG

-202 PAWDNEANEWNY
+202 PAWDNEANKWNY

-234 RHGDKNDAVA
+234 EHGDKNDAVA

-258 YYGEALPISWTAA
+258 YYGEALPTSWTAA

-278 EKFNNTVAAM
+278 KKFNDTVAAM

-311 YYNMTI
+311 RDNMTI
-317 TVDRGAGNGGLLTLK
+317 TVDRGAGNGGLLTLE

-344 TVPQTGETTI
+344 TDPQTGETTI

-372 FCYNATLNENAVV
+372 FSYNATLNENAVV
-385 GVEGEDKNKNT
+385 GVDGDNKNKNT

-405 QVSTNVVSSG
+405 QVSTDPILSDI
-415 TSETEVYTYGFELTK
+415 SETEVYTYGFELTK

-438 AGVDATAVEFTL
+438 ADVDATAVEFTL
-450 TYYGVAQWFAIKNG
+450 THYGVAQWVAIKNG

-469 TAYGKNMSDEK
+469 TAYSKNMSDEK
-480 LDTIPENEG
+480 LDIIAENEG

-495 GEKYKITKA
+495 GEKYTITKA
-504 LRPDSTGKL
+504 LHPDSTGKL
-513 VVRGLD
+513 VVRGLND
-519 DKTYTLEETKSVN
+519 ETYTLEETKSVN
-532 GYSKLASGVDIA
+532 GYSKLASRVDLV
-544 VTADEEQGSANKLD
+544 VTADEEQGNANKLD

-563 KMGDTTLTNSDDND
+563 KMGDTTLTNLVDND
-577 GFFTLSVNNVKKQF
+577 GIFTLSVNNVKSQF
-591 DLPLTGGVG
+591 DLPLTGGAG

>member
-25 AAPEDELQGVFSVLT
+25 AAPEDEVQGVSSVLT
-40 QDTGTLTLTKYE
+40 QDKGTLTLTKYE

-60 TDGKKAVSGAEF
+60 TDGKEPVSGAEF

-106 EKLLTQDEYIE
+106 EKLLTQDEYID

-151 KSTETTK
+151 KSTESAENK
-158 DVDGEEVGT
+158 GT
-167 GEYTF
+167 YTF
-172 GDLPLG
+172 GNLPLG

-202 PAWDNEANEWNY
+202 PAWDNEANKWNY

-234 RHGDKNDAVA
+234 EHGDKNDAVA

-258 YYGEALPISWTAA
+258 YYGEALPTSWTAA

-278 EKFNNTVAAM
+278 EKFNDTVAAM

-311 YYNMTI
+311 RDNMTI
-317 TVDRGAGNGGLLTLK
+317 TVDRGAGNGGLLTLE

-344 TVPQTGETTI
+344 TDPQTGETTI

-372 FCYNATLNENAVV
+372 FSYNATLNENAVV
-385 GVEGEDKNKNT
+385 GVDGDNKNKNT

-405 QVSTNVVSSG
+405 QVSTDPISSDI
-415 TSETEVYTYGFELTK
+415 SETEVYTYGFELTK

-438 AGVDATAVEFTL
+438 ADVDATAVEFTL
-450 TYYGVAQWFAIKNG
+450 THYGVAQWVAIKNG

-480 LDTIPENEG
+480 LDTIDENEG

-495 GEKYKITKA
+495 GEKYTITKA
-504 LRPDSTGKL
+504 LHPDSTGKL
-513 VVRGLD
+513 VVRGLND
-519 DKTYTLEETKSVN
+519 ETYTLEETKSVN
-532 GYSKLASGVDIA
+532 GYSKLASVVDIV
-544 VTADEEQGSANKLD
+544 VTADEEQGNANKLD

-563 KMGDTTLTNSDDND
+563 KMGDTTLTNLADND
-577 GFFTLSVNNVKKQF
+577 GIFTLSVNNVKSQF
-591 DLPLTGGVG
+591 DLPLTGGAG

>member
-25 AAPEDELQGVFSVLT
+25 AAPEDEVQGVSSVLT
-40 QDTGTLTLTKYE
+40 QDKGTLTLTKYE

-60 TDGKKAVSGAEF
+60 TDGKEPVSGAEF

-106 EKLLTQDEYIE
+106 EKLLTQDEYID

-151 KSTETTK
+151 KSTESAENK
-158 DVDGEEVGT
+158 GT
-167 GEYTF
+167 YTF
-172 GDLPLG
+172 GNLPLG

-202 PAWDNEANEWNY
+202 PAWDNEANKWNY

-234 RHGDKNDAVA
+234 EHGDKNDAVA

-258 YYGEALPISWTAA
+258 YYGEALPTSWTAA

-278 EKFNNTVAAM
+278 EKFNDTVAAM

-311 YYNMTI
+311 HDNMTI
-317 TVDRGAGNGGLLTLK
+317 TVDRGAGNGGLLTLE

-344 TVPQTGETTI
+344 TDPQTGETTI

-372 FCYNATLNENAVV
+372 FSYNATLNENAVV
-385 GVEGEDKNKNT
+385 GVDGDNKNKNT

-405 QVSTNVVSSG
+405 QVSTDVVSSN

-450 TYYGVAQWFAIKNG
+450 THYGVAQWVAIKNG

-469 TAYGKNMSDEK
+469 TAYSKNMSDEK
-480 LDTIPENEG
+480 LDIIAENEG

-495 GEKYKITKA
+495 GEKYTITKA
-504 LRPDSTGKL
+504 LHPDSTGKL

-519 DKTYTLEETKSVN
+519 DETYTLEETKSVN
-532 GYSKLASGVDIA
+532 GYSKLASRVDIV
-544 VTADEEQGSANKLD
+544 VTADEEQGNADKLD

-563 KMGDTTLTNSDDND
+563 KMGDTTLTNSADND
-577 GFFTLSVNNVKKQF
+577 GIFTLSVNNVKSQF
-591 DLPLTGGVG
+591 DLPLTGGAG